1 MPRVRTAPH
10 ERPELAEIPGLS
22 RTALAER
29 WTVIYGCP
37 PPRCVS
43 RRLLEYAA
51 AYDLQSRADGGLKP
65 AVQRKLRQLA
75 RSGKETTLPTSR
87 PMRAKALA
95 PGSRLV
101 RDWGGRTYAVD
112 VLEKG
117 FLCNGRQYRSLS
129 ELAHAITGARWSGPR
144 FFGL

>member
-22 RTALAER
+22 RAALAER

-43 RRLLEYAA
+43 RRLLEYAV

-65 AVQRKLRQLA
+65 AAQRKLRQLA
-75 RSGKETTLPTSR
+75 RSGKEATLPTPR
-87 PMRAKALA
+87 PTKAKALA

-112 VLEKG
+112 VLEIG
-117 FLCNGRQYRSLS
+117 FHCDGQHYGSLS
-129 ELAHAITGARWSGPR
+129 EVARAITGARWSGPR